1 MTINI
6 QQAKEKHQA
15 RLMALPGVVSI
26 GIGRSPEGENVIIIG
41 LDGIYPKTAE
51 KLPEELEGHKVIS
64 QTIGEIKAQ

>member
-1 MTINI
+1 MTMTI

-41 LDGIYPKTAE
+41 LDGKHPKTAQ
-51 KLPEELEGHKVIS
+51 KLPKQLEGHKVVS
-64 QTIGEIKAQ
+64 QIIGEIKAQ